1 MGQRMSADASGGEY
15 ANAPLPEHL
24 TVAGWRVALIVA
36 SFSIA
41 LPGFLNGAQIGL
53 AIGFWPA
60 VLVGLLA
67 GAILCAC
74 GCLTAWVSVRTRLTT
89 YLLIQRSFGMWG
101 AALVNL
107 VVAIVHYCWFGVNVS
122 FFAGALVALAGQG
135 YPLPGDFAAFVIA
148 GSVLM
153 TVSTIFGF
161 RALDRLALVAVPLLA
176 IILAVIAYVTVRRFG
191 IEVAPSATPPVDLS
205 FGIALSALV
214 GGNMLTVA
222 AMPDLSRY
230 IRTVK
235 GAATSMVLSFPVATP
250 LLIIASALPALAS
263 GETDIMRLVV
273 MAGFGLPVLL
283 ILILSIWTIN
293 AANLYSASLSMGA
306 TFPRVPSWVYICVGG
321 AIGGGFALW
330 GIIDAFVPF
339 LIFLGILI
347 PPIAAI
353 YVIDAMTV
361 FRGADPAASIA
372 NLPAMRW
379 PAVAV
384 WIGSIIVALVA
395 ERFGLTLTTVPMID
409 ATIIAIVAYLAVI
422 RLVRPRALE
431 PVEGVV

>member
-1 MGQRMSADASGGEY
+1 M
-15 ANAPLPEHL
+15 PLPLEPPPAADPMDAIR
-24 TVAGWRVALIVA
+24 AGFFVECDDLLESLRDA
-36 SFSIA
+36 IA
-41 LPGFLNGAQIGL
+41 AFESAARRQTRHDPETIHTAFR
-53 AIGFWPA
+53 A
-60 VLVGLLA
+60 VH
-67 GAILCAC
+67 
-74 GCLTAWVSVRTRLTT
+74 SVK
-89 YLLIQRSFGMWG
+89 GG
-101 AALVNL
+101 AA
-107 VVAIVHYCWFGVNVS
+107 
-122 FFAGALVALAGQG
+122 
-135 YPLPGDFAAFVIA
+135 AF
-148 GSVLM
+148 
-153 TVSTIFGF
+153 
-161 RALDRLALVAVPLLA
+161 
-176 IILAVIAYVTVRRFG
+176 
-191 IEVAPSATPPVDLS
+191 
-205 FGIALSALV
+205 ALSALV

-250 LLIIASALPALAS
+250 LLIVASALPALAS

-339 LIFLGILI
+339 LVFLGILI

-361 FRGADPAASIA
+361 FRTADPAASIA

-395 ERFGLTLTTVPMID
+395 ERFGITLTTVPMID

>member
-1 MGQRMSADASGGEY
+1 MSTDVPGGEY
-15 ANAPLPEHL
+15 ADAPLPERL

-53 AIGFWPA
+53 ALGFWQA
-60 VLVGLLA
+60 VLVALIA
-67 GAILCAC
+67 GAILCVGAC
-74 GCLTAWVSVRTRLTT
+74 FTAWVSVRTRLTT
-89 YLLIQRSFGMWG
+89 YLLIQRSFGKQG
-101 AALVNL
+101 AALVNI

-122 FFAGALVALAGQG
+122 FFAGAIMALVSQG
-135 YPLPGDFAAFVIA
+135 YAIPGSFGTFVIA

-176 IILAVIAYVTVRRFG
+176 IILGAVAWIILRQSGVELDR
-191 IEVAPSATPPVDLS
+191 SATPPIPMT

-222 AMPDLSRY
+222 AMPDLARY
-230 IRTVK
+230 IRTAR
-235 GAATSMVLSFPVATP
+235 GAAVGMVLSFPVATP
-250 LLIIASALPALAS
+250 LLMIASVLPALAT
-263 GETDIMRLVV
+263 GETDIMKLVV

-306 TFPRVPSWVYICVGG
+306 TFPRVRPWIFICAGG

-330 GIIDAFVPF
+330 GIIDSFVPF
-339 LIFLGILI
+339 LIFLAIII

-353 YVIDAMTV
+353 YVIDAFTA
-361 FRGADPAASIA
+361 FREADPAASIQG
-372 NLPAMRW
+372 LPAIRW
-379 PAVAV
+379 PATLV
-384 WIGSIIVALVA
+384 WLGSITVALLA
-395 ERFGLTLTTVPMID
+395 ERFELTVTTVPMID
-409 ATIIAIVAYLAVI
+409 ATILATVAYLIVT
-422 RLVRPRALE
+422 RRSRAASRRARE
-431 PVEGVV
+431 AM